1 MDQIKVSG
9 RFLMEGP
16 RKWRA
21 FGASYGPFR
30 PNAEG
35 DPFPDRV
42 RAAEDFRQMR
52 SYGLNTIRVYH
63 VPPVWLM
70 DLAAQSGIRL
80 MVTLPWPRRGLFLES
95 GAMRGKIEQDIVA
108 GARALS
114 GHEAVF
120 ACVVDNEMA
129 PDLAR
134 WFGPLRVSRYLDQ
147 LIELVKNES
156 PDLLVTYAG
165 YPPTEYLI
173 PENVDF
179 LTFNVY
185 LHDRSAFRT
194 YLRRLHNLAGEK
206 PLLIGEFGINVLAE
220 GEEAQAEILGWH
232 IEEVVR
238 SGASG
243 TLFFCW
249 TDEWFT
255 GGHEI
260 QDWAFGLVDRERRPR
275 RICQRLP
282 DLVPEPGK
290 PLIESYPLP
299 QQPKVSVIVCTYNGS
314 RTLRQTIESLQK
326 LHYPDYEVMVVDDG
340 STDGT
345 PDILRDFPEIRVIRQ
360 DNRGL
365 SAARNRGAQ
374 EASGEILAYTDDDC
388 MPDEDWLYQLVGTFL
403 RGGYAMVGGPNLP
416 PPARTR
422 IEAAV
427 AAAPGAPAHVLL
439 TDQEAEHVPGCN
451 MAVTRQAFLQVG
463 GFNPVYRKA
472 GDDVDFCWR
481 ILEQGLTIGFNPS
494 AVVWHYRRST
504 IADYFK
510 QQRGYGEA
518 EAILRFQH
526 PNVFDRSGQAIWSG
540 VIYDRRASSLF
551 PGQPLIYHGI
561 FALGYF
567 QSIYRRPQAFWR
579 GMVASLPWLGLTVLL
594 LMLSLIWPVLRIV
607 PAMMVAA
614 TWGSALVTVLSTR
627 IESGYRGP
635 GTRLLLYYLT
645 LLQPLSRAWAR
656 YFTWLEEQRT
666 PPSVFR
672 SHSPELSH
680 WPRRLRPGR
689 LGFWA
694 EEGQSRL
701 GYLQALQREL
711 DREGWRT
718 IADTGWSH
726 WDIHVLASRWWH
738 VYIRSVA
745 EVYPEQK
752 ELIHVELRLR
762 INSFTWLISLPVFLA
777 SMMAIYWLPDCLKII
792 AAAFLVAGALLW
804 LNGRRLQRRLGQT
817 AMAAADAVGVLIMDH
832 RKRTSG

>member
-1 MDQIKVSG
+1 MEKITVSG
-9 RFLMEGP
+9 RFFMEGP

-35 DPFPDRV
+35 DPFPDHSRT
-42 RAAEDFRQMR
+42 AEDFRQMR
-52 SYGLNTIRVYH
+52 SIGLNTIRVYH
-63 VPPVWLM
+63 VPPGWLM
-70 DLAAQSGIRL
+70 DLAAESGIRL

-95 GAMRGKIEQDIVA
+95 GEMRGKIERDIVA

-114 GHEAVF
+114 GHKAVF

-134 WFGPLRVSRYLDQ
+134 WFGPAKVSRYLDH
-147 LIELVKNES
+147 LIELVKAEC

-165 YPPTEYLI
+165 YPPTEYLT
-173 PENVDF
+173 PDQVDF

-185 LHDRSAFRT
+185 LHDRASFRA
-194 YLRRLHNLAGEK
+194 YLQRLHNLAGDK

-220 GEEAQAEILGWH
+220 GEETQADILSWH

-260 QDWAFGLVDRERRPR
+260 LDWGFGLVDRDRRPR
-275 RICQRLP
+275 LVCERLP
-282 DLVPEPGK
+282 S
-290 PLIESYPLP
+290 LIPNRGESPAQHYPP
-299 QQPKVSVIVCTYNGS
+299 PWQPKVSVIVCTYNGS
-314 RTLRQTIESLQK
+314 RTMQRCIESLQR
-326 LHYPDYEVMVVDDG
+326 LHYPDYEVIVVDDG
-340 STDGT
+340 STDAT
-345 PDILRDFPEIRVIRQ
+345 SAILDAFTGIRVIRQ
-360 DNRGL
+360 QNLGL

-388 MPDEDWLYQLVGTFL
+388 MPDEDWLYHLVETFI
-403 RGGYAMVGGPNLP
+403 RGGTAMVGGPNLP
-416 PPARTR
+416 PPARNSV
-422 IEAAV
+422 EAAV
-427 AAAPGAPAHVLL
+427 AAAPGAPTHVLL
-439 TDQEAEHVPGCN
+439 SDQEAEHVPGCN
-451 MAVTRQAFLQVG
+451 MAVTREAFLQVG
-463 GFNPVYRKA
+463 GFDPVYRKA

-481 ILEQGLTIGFNPS
+481 ILEQGLKIGFDPS
-494 AVVWHYRRST
+494 AIVWHHRRST
-504 IADYFK
+504 IGDYFK

-518 EAILRFQH
+518 EAILRYQH

-540 VIYDRRASSLF
+540 VIYDRRTSSFF
-551 PGQPLIYHGI
+551 PGPPLIYHGI

-567 QSIYRRPQAFWR
+567 QSIYRRPEAVWR
-579 GMVASLPWLGLTVLL
+579 GMVAGLPWFALTVLV
-594 LMLSLIWPVLRIV
+594 LMLGLMLPILRIV
-607 PAMMVAA
+607 PVLMMVATLVA
-614 TWGSALVTVLSTR
+614 ALVTTLSTR
-627 IESGYRGP
+627 IEPGFGGL

-656 YFTWLEEQRT
+656 YFTWLEKQRT
-666 PPSVFR
+666 PPSVSGSR
-672 SHSPELSH
+672 TPALSH
-680 WPRRLRPGR
+680 WPRRQRPHR
-689 LGFWA
+689 LAFWA
-694 EEGQSRL
+694 EPGQSRL
-701 GYLQALQREL
+701 GYLQALQSEF

-718 IADTGWSH
+718 IPDTGWSN

-752 ELIHVELRLR
+752 ELIHLELRLR
-762 INSFTWLISLPVFLA
+762 INSFTWLMSLPAVIAGLIL
-777 SMMAIYWLPDCLKII
+777 IYWLPVCGI
-792 AAAFLVAGALLW
+792 AVAAGFLAAVIMLLI
-804 LNGRRLQRRLGQT
+804 NGRRLQRRLGQT
-817 AMAAADAVGVLIMDH
+817 ALAAADTCGLLIMDNG
-832 RKRTSG
+832 KRTSG